1 MVARLI
7 RSILRNVRG
16 RALVTTVIGP
26 CAKTL
31 RREKILADG
40 NAGFGNSGGG
50 RRSGSRLFGV
60 EGEILES
67 LRTTTWV
74 GDGGWCSVGS

>member
-1 MVARLI
+1 MARLV

-26 CAKTL
+26 CAKNL
-31 RREKILADG
+31 RRERILADR

-50 RRSGSRLFGV
+50 RRSGSQSFGV

-67 LRTTTWV
+67 LQTTTWV